1 MYWSVLNKKRV
12 GYVWAVEIFFII
24 GKIYFKLK
32 IWYIKGYLLNG
43 IINYI
48 LWRHFWNKLGDTM
61 QLCVKYGIEI
71 CVTFTYWFFIIWKIY
86 FKLKFWYIKGY
97 ILNGIINNILWRH
110 FWIKLGVL
118 CNKCQLCMKYG
129 IEIGVTFTYWFF
141 IIWKIYFKLKF
152 W

>member
-1 MYWSVLNKKRV
+1 MEKGSPSFEKLIFYPFKKVSPLEGEGGGGGRSTRYIYHFLVFSMYWSVLNKKRI

-32 IWYIKGYLLNG
+32 FWYIKGYLLNG
-43 IINYI
+43 IINNI
-48 LWRHFWNKLGDTM
+48 LWQHFWNKLGGTM
-61 QLCVKYGIEI
+61 QLCIKYD
-71 CVTFTYWFFIIWKIY
+71 
-86 FKLKFWYIKGY
+86 
-97 ILNGIINNILWRH
+97 
-110 FWIKLGVL
+110 
-118 CNKCQLCMKYG
+118 